1 MKARVGGFTLMEL
14 MIVVAV
20 IAIIAMAA
28 YPALTGYIQ
37 KGYDSEAIEEISSL
51 EVVLAQYLIDNG
63 TYVDA
68 ADNTA
73 IKTQYGWE
81 PASNTPHFD
90 YAVNANSGCP
100 TGISVCYTVT
110 ATGKSGTPVANR
122 KIIKTSWG
130 ALSTG
135 GVVIR

>member
-1 MKARVGGFTLMEL
+1 MEL
-14 MIVVAV
+14 MIVVGI

-28 YPALTGYIQ
+28 YPALTGYIA

-51 EVVLAQYLIDNG
+51 EVMLAQYLIDNG

-68 ADNTA
+68 ADNAA

-81 PASNTPHFD
+81 PATNTPHFD
-90 YAVNANSGCP
+90 YKVNANSGCP

-110 ATGKSGTPVANR
+110 ATGKTGTPVANR

-130 ALSTG
+130 SLSTG